1 MAICYCCFKIQK
13 PFSLSFLLA
22 HRAGEA
28 EPFPEGGY
36 LTHLPPPC
44 TIPQTISSTWPT
56 PSHPTGISIG
66 VPSSRKPSLVPPQ
79 PLPSALSA
87 FLGSQSC
94 VSSLTA
100 PISMSYR
107 CSFSYLR
114 AQWGQEA
121 FCPDDHSNNRSIHS
135 LSANYTGGPGL
146 S

>member
-66 VPSSRKPSLVPPQ
+66 VPSSRKPSLVPPPASPQ
-79 PLPSALSA
+79 CIKCLPGFTVLCVLSHSTYLHELQVLF
-87 FLGSQSC
+87 FLLESSMGAGS
-94 VSSLTA
+94 
-100 PISMSYR
+100 I
-107 CSFSYLR
+107 
-114 AQWGQEA
+114 
-121 FCPDDHSNNRSIHS
+121 
-135 LSANYTGGPGL
+135 LSR
-146 S
+146 